1 MEYDKAN
8 ETEQIIIYFKMKYD
22 TTKYNIERL
31 NVTL

>member
-8 ETEQIIIYFKMKYD
+8 ETEQIIIYSKMNYD
-22 TTKYNIERL
+22 TAKHNIERL